1 MPQCWKRERNI
12 DTFEKRNSSRFPMQL
27 IFSMLGSFHPV
38 ECDGFSRHCLCCV
51 SSRDSLGLMSTSNDL
66 DQKKLSEAPLPRL
79 TSSIDVWAFNLKWS
93 LGPRMTFSWRDQK
106 GWVHRVTYEIIAIW
120 LGSEQIPC
128 RILGR
133 IYRYKSTIK
142 AEWSQ
147 ESTHETTTIWLED
160 RHEPMSTLGWEWTIC
175 K

>member
-1 MPQCWKRERNI
+1 MLKKRTKYRYIWKEEFLQVSHAAYLFNVRFISPCGMWRFLTALLVLCVI
-12 DTFEKRNSSRFPMQL
+12 TRFSWPDVYVKWSR
-27 IFSMLGSFHPV
+27 S
-38 ECDGFSRHCLCCV
+38 
-51 SSRDSLGLMSTSNDL
+51 
-66 DQKKLSEAPLPRL
+66 KKLSEAPLPRL
-79 TSSIDVWAFNLKWS
+79 TSSIDVRAFNLKWS